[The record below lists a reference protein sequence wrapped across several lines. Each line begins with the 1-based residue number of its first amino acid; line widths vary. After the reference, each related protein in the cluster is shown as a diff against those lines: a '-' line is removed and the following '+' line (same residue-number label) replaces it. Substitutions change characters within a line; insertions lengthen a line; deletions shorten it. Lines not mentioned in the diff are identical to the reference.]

1 MKRSLLVIFALAAAY
16 TALAETNQ
24 RRSPAGEPAGHLRQG
39 RARVIG
45 HFNPQQTLRVAFGL
59 QPSHLA
65 EEERC
70 LQELMTP
77 GSPNFHRFLTPEE
90 WNARFAPSVADEQAV
105 LDWATSERLAI
116 TRRYLNRLIVAVEA
130 PVATIERSLRV
141 TINTYAFQNY
151 SFFSNA
157 REPAIPTHLA
167 GIVHSIGSLTTCPKC
182 TSPLIRAFFPGS
194 HALNTFQIS
203 QLTIDPFAPRREGW
217 RFKPTAKR
225 QGGGQV
231 GLLKNHRPNCQ
242 A

>member
-24 RRSPAGEPAGHLRQG
+24 RRSPAGEPAGQ
-39 RARVIG
+39 
-45 HFNPQQTLRVAFGL
+45 
-59 QPSHLA
+59 
-65 EEERC
+65 
-70 LQELMTP
+70 LQELLTP
-77 GSPNFHRFLTPEE
+77 SSLNFHKFLTPEE

-116 TRRYLNRLIVAVEA
+116 THRYLNRLIVAVEA

-151 SFFSNA
+151 SFFSND

-167 GIVHSIGSLTTCPKC
+167 GIVHSIGGLTTCPKC
-182 TSPLIRAFFPGS
+182 TSPLIRAFFPGG
-194 HALNTFQIS
+194 HALNNFQIS
-203 QLTIDPFAPRREGW
+203 QLTIDPFAPRRESW